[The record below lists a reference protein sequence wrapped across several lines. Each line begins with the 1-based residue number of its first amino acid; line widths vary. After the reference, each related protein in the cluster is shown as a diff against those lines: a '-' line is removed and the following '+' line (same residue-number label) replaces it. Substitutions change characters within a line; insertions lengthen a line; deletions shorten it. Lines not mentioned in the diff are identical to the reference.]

1 MSFKYLATLLL
12 AFVSFN
18 SFANDSDNERW
29 MHVSESSSTFIYLD
43 KKTLTDISF
52 WAKYLVK
59 QEKIAA
65 AKKKSTLV
73 HYFYNCE
80 KRMLGEQSSVVTTLT
95 GGTVSSESKGELSLV
110 IPDSIGENLLDA
122 ACEAYSNK

>member
-43 KKTLTDISF
+43 KKTLTDTSF
-52 WAKYLVK
+52 WVKHLVK
-59 QEKIAA
+59 PEKIAT
-65 AKKKSTLV
+65 AKKKSTMV
-73 HYFYNCE
+73 HYSYNCE

-95 GGTVSSESKGELSLV
+95 GGTVSSEGKGGLYLV
-110 IPDSIGENLLDA
+110 IPDSIGEDILDA
-122 ACEAYSNK
+122 ACEAYSNR